1 MVDIGTSTTIIIIGS
16 YMHSCLKKMISC
28 PHVRLKEVILIVLLI
43 SGIVSCRLSVF
54 SAEQEE
60 ELSVPTPSKPFLL

>member
-1 MVDIGTSTTIIIIGS
+1 
-16 YMHSCLKKMISC
+16 MHSCLKKMISC

-54 SAEQEE
+54 STEQEE
-60 ELSVPTPSKPFLL
+60 ELSAPTPSKPFLL